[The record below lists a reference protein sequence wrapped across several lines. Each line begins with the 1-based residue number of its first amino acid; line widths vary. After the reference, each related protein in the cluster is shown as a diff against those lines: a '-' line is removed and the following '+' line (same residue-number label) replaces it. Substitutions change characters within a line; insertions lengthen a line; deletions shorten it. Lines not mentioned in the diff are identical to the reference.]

1 VGRHSTPDQT
11 PPPSSGYRDVPALLA
26 RPRLVAAV
34 VGVVLAVLLG
44 LAVWAV
50 NRADGGRDGLAD
62 GTGGGGLA
70 SAGTGAPPSAGL
82 QSPTP
87 DATAVSGSA
96 AGVVSA
102 TASPSRASASP
113 ARPAPSPAGLTAAF
127 RQTQSWNG
135 GYQAEYT
142 ISNRG
147 TAAVTGWT
155 VVVTFSGA
163 ADPNYWD
170 ADAVTGTGNR
180 ITFTAKSYNATVPA
194 GGSVTF
200 GMVVSG
206 SPPATPVACTVNGR
220 PC

>member
-1 VGRHSTPDQT
+1 MGRHSTPDPA
-11 PPPSSGYRDVPALLA
+11 PPPSSPYRDVPALLA
-26 RPRLVAAV
+26 RPRLVAAGL
-34 VGVVLAVLLG
+34 GVVLAVLLG

-50 NRADGGRDGLAD
+50 NRADSGRDTRAGGSGGGAYAPSTT
-62 GTGGGGLA
+62 GTG
-70 SAGTGAPPSAGL
+70 
-82 QSPTP
+82 
-87 DATAVSGSA
+87 
-96 AGVVSA
+96 
-102 TASPSRASASP
+102 SPSPSPAVAGSASP
-113 ARPAPSPAGLTAAF
+113 AGVASATPSPRRPSTSPSPARSASAAPAGLTAAF
-127 RQTQSWNG
+127 RQTQSWTG
-135 GYQAEYT
+135 GYQAQYT
-142 ISNRG
+142 ITNKG

-155 VVVTFSGA
+155 LVVTFSGA

-220 PC
+220 AC